1 MPEQST
7 GNIKALKI
15 LHSALMMGV
24 VMFGA
29 IVFFLVYANYT
40 SPIPGLDKSLQVT
53 ALILCAAGIYFSN
66 KLFKKQ
72 IEAIRQSA
80 DSVKEKINQFRAAC
94 IMQWA
99 LLEGP
104 TLFTIMAF
112 FLTGNYAFFILSGI
126 MICTLYIAGP
136 SKQRIMQQLQL
147 NEIDG
152 EQL

>member
-29 IVFFLVYANYT
+29 IVFFLVYANHT
-40 SPIPGLDKSLQVT
+40 SPVTGLDKPLQVI

-72 IEAIRQSA
+72 IETIRQSA

-104 TLFTIMAF
+104 ALFTIIAF
-112 FLTGNYAFFILSGI
+112 FLTGNYALFILSGI
-126 MICTLYIAGP
+126 MICALYVAGP

>member
-1 MPEQST
+1 MPEQSN

-29 IVFFLVYANYT
+29 IAFFLVYANHT
-40 SPIPGLDKSLQVT
+40 SPVTGLDKPLQVI
-53 ALILCAAGIYFSN
+53 ALILCAAGMYFSN
-66 KLFKKQ
+66 KLFKQQ
-72 IEAIRQSA
+72 IETIKQSG
-80 DSVKEKINQFRAAC
+80 DSVKEKINKFRAAC

-104 TLFTIMAF
+104 ALFTVIAL
-112 FLTGNYAFFILSGI
+112 FLTCNYAFLILAGI
-126 MICTLYIAGP
+126 MICALYIAGP
-136 SKQRIMQQLQL
+136 SKQRIMQHLHL